1 VRAHGG
7 DGDFAKCSSIV
18 LKRSAPVQCLLKTC
32 AANAFGTMTKAQ
44 MTAVA
49 RHYDVPTMS
58 TDSTFEVLQKMIK
71 HWLPEL
77 SEMRLLEII
86 ETRLSMADEIAD
98 FLTGPEAADVM
109 DEKDASDMKQF
120 REKQTKKDE
129 ETKGLSSHLREK
141 KLQFSGKAGK
151 AADHKKPGPAAAKK
165 AAKRV
170 LPPVIDASVTEDSL
184 NGLMPELFRVWGD
197 TYSSRCQLFKGTS
210 RIKAFAWN
218 KYGYVGAGRMV
229 LYEVWNVFKLAGN
242 DVPAWISTDIPE
254 GNGASSS
261 SSGRA

>member
-1 VRAHGG
+1 
-7 DGDFAKCSSIV
+7 
-18 LKRSAPVQCLLKTC
+18 
-32 AANAFGTMTKAQ
+32 MTKAQ

-71 HWLPEL
+71 HWLPAL
-77 SEMRLLEII
+77 SEMQLLEIT
-86 ETRLSMADEIAD
+86 ETRLSLADEIAD
-98 FLTGPEAADVM
+98 FLTGPDAADGM

-129 ETKGLSSHLREK
+129 ESKGIASQLREK
-141 KLQFSGKAGK
+141 KMQLVGKAGN
-151 AADHKKPGPAAAKK
+151 AADHKKSGPAAAKK
-165 AAKRV
+165 AKRV